1 MAIFGYAPI
10 RPGSTINNPGKDARG
25 ARVIEQYRISDRALY
40 VPEKGLAWR
49 YLPLDAIRGVIPGH
63 EVEEENSV
71 MAEYRV
77 EKPTI
82 RVIYQGGV
90 EVLKLER
97 RKNAD
102 MLFNLLKAHSPS
114 SQAFYEQVLKQGP
127 EV

>member
-1 MAIFGYAPI
+1 MAIFGYTPI
-10 RPGSTINNPGKDARG
+10 RAGSTIDNPGRDARSG
-25 ARVIEQYRISDRALY
+25 RAIEQYRISSKALY

-49 YLPLDAIRGVIPGH
+49 YLPLDAIRGVIPGRD
-63 EVEEENSV
+63 VEEENSI
-71 MAEYRV
+71 MADYRV

-90 EVLKLER
+90 EILKLER

-102 MLFNLLKAHSPS
+102 MLFDMLKAHSPS